1 MDLNSGKTTKRKA
14 LYGAAV
20 AALILTVVAL
30 IGAVFSAVCL
40 RLGFEAAL
48 MSAVCVAA
56 VIAGAA
62 AFILA
67 IVALITG
74 IAKHSAGTWVCGL
87 VCMVISAGSVLFC
100 LLRLVGGLFYDMP
113 IL

>member
-1 MDLNSGKTTKRKA
+1 MDSIPGKNTKKKA

-30 IGAVFSAVCL
+30 IGTVFSAVCL
-40 RLGFEAAL
+40 RLGFEVAL
-48 MSAVCVAA
+48 MAAVCVVT
-56 VIAGAA
+56 VIAGTV
-62 AFILA
+62 AFLLS

-87 VCMVISAGSVLFC
+87 VCMVVSAGSVLFC
-100 LLRLVGGLFYDMP
+100 LLRLVGYLFYDMP